1 MTLIMLHGMGQNA
14 SGWNETVSYLPSEIS
29 AVCPEL
35 NDFFTGGECTYS
47 RLYGQFCEYLESF
60 HEPVNLCGLS
70 LGAVLALNYAA
81 DRPERVGS
89 LILIAPQYRMPKTL
103 LKLQNIIFKFMPD
116 RSFKS
121 IGFSRADFLTLTNS
135 MADIDM
141 TAKLPN
147 ISCPAL
153 ILCGEKDGANKKAA
167 EELAKLIPNGD
178 FAEIKKSDHEVNRDD
193 PKELARVISDRCRKI
208 YGRD

>member
-14 SGWNETVSYLPSEIS
+14 SSWNETVTFLPSEIS
-29 AVCPEL
+29 VVCPEL
-35 NDFFTGGECTYS
+35 SDFFIKGECTYS
-47 RLYGQFCEYLESF
+47 RLYSQFCDYLESF
-60 HEPVNLCGLS
+60 PEPVDLCGLS

-81 DRPERVGS
+81 DRPDRVGS

-103 LKLQNIIFKFMPD
+103 LKLQNFIFKLMPD

-121 IGFSRADFLTLTNS
+121 LGFSRADFITLTNS

-141 TAKLPN
+141 SGKLPN

-153 ILCGEKDGANKKAA
+153 ILCGEKDEANKKAA
-167 EELAKLIPNGD
+167 AELAKLIPNGD
-178 FAEIKKSDHEVNRDD
+178 FSEIKKSDHEVNRDN
-193 PKELARVISDRCRKI
+193 PKELARVISEWS
-208 YGRD
+208 GRI

>member
-14 SGWNETVSYLPSEIS
+14 SSWNETVSFLPSEIS

-35 NDFFTGGECTYS
+35 SDFFTGGECIYS
-47 RLYGQFCEYLESF
+47 RLYSRFCDYLESF
-60 HEPVNLCGLS
+60 PKPVNICGLS

-89 LILIAPQYRMPKTL
+89 LILIAPQYRMPKML
-103 LKLQNIIFKFMPD
+103 LKLQNFIFKLMPD

-121 IGFSRADFLTLTNS
+121 IGFSKSDFIMLTNS

-141 TAKLPN
+141 SGKLPN

-153 ILCGEKDGANKKAA
+153 IICGENDGANKKAA
-167 EELAKLIPNGD
+167 AELAKLIPNGD
-178 FAEIKKSDHEVNRDD
+178 FAEIKKSNHEVNRDN
-193 PKELARVISDRCRKI
+193 PKELARVISDWCRRI
-208 YGRD
+208 